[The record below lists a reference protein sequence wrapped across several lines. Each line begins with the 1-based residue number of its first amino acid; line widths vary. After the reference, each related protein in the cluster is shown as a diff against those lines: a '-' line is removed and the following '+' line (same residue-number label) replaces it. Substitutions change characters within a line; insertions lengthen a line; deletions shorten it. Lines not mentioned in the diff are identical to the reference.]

1 MYILHDFFRSSAS
14 YRTRIALNLKGV
26 EYSQKSYK
34 LRAGEQRSEEYLAL
48 NNQGLVPALQLEDG
62 TVIPQSLA
70 IIEYL
75 ERKHPQPRLIPEG
88 ALDAAHVRAL
98 AYRVACDIHPINNL
112 RVLTYLQDQFGHPP
126 DDVAQWFRH
135 WMETEFSSLEKT
147 LADDPRTGTFCF
159 GDTPGLADICL
170 IPQVINGQRFDVSLS
185 SYPAIKRIFDAAMAL
200 PAFDK
205 AAPMKQPDAV

>member
-14 YRTRIALNLKGV
+14 FRTRIALNLKGV
-26 EYSQKSYK
+26 EYRQKSYK
-34 LRAGEQRSEEYLAL
+34 LRAGEQRSEAYLAL

-75 ERKHPQPRLIPEG
+75 DRKHPEPRLIPDG
-88 ALDAAHVRAL
+88 DLDAAHVRAL

-112 RVLTYLQDQFGHPP
+112 RVLNYLHDPFGHSK

-135 WMETEFSSLEKT
+135 WMETEFSSLEMT
-147 LADDPRTGTFCF
+147 LANDPRTGKFCF

-170 IPQVINGQRFDVSLS
+170 IPQVFNGRRFDVSLDP
-185 SYPAIKRIFDAAMAL
+185 YPAIKRIFDAAMEL
-200 PAFDK
+200 PAFEK
-205 AAPMKQPDAV
+205 AAPMNQPDAV

>member
-14 YRTRIALNLKGV
+14 FRTRIALNLKGV
-26 EYSQKSYK
+26 EYTQKSYK
-34 LRAGEQRSEEYLAL
+34 LREGEQRSEEYLAL

-62 TVIPQSLA
+62 TTIPQSLA

-75 ERKHPQPRLIPEG
+75 DRKHPQPRLIPDG
-88 ALDAAHVRAL
+88 DLDAAHVRAL

-112 RVLTYLQDQFGHPP
+112 RVLNYLQDPFGHSA

-135 WMETEFSSLEKT
+135 WMTTEFDSLEKT
-147 LADDPRTGTFCF
+147 LAADPRTGKFCF
-159 GDTPGLADICL
+159 GDAPGLADICL
-170 IPQVINGQRFDVSLS
+170 IPQVINGRRFDVPED
-185 SYPAIKRIFDAAMAL
+185 SYPTIMRIFKAAMDL

-205 AAPMKQPDAV
+205 AAPMKQPDAF